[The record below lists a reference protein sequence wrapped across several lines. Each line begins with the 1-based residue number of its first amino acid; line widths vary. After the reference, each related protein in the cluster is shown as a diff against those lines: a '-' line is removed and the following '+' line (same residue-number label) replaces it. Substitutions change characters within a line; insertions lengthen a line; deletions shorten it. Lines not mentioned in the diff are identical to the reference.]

1 MRFIHISDLHIGKK
15 LRDRSLEEDQQHIL
29 SEILRIVDEMNPDG
43 VIIAGDVYD
52 TSSPTVDSVRM
63 LDWFLTELS
72 GRDLDTFVIAGNHDS
87 PEKLGFGNRIFEKNR
102 LFISGVFSGS
112 MDRHTLVR
120 GDERVDVY
128 LLPFI
133 KPAHVRRMY
142 PDEVIESYTD
152 AVASAI
158 AHTEIHDG
166 VPKIVVTHQ
175 FIVSDSMTPD
185 VSESESAF
193 VGGTESVNVSVF
205 DGFDYVAL
213 GHIHKPQSIGRDTV
227 RYCGTPLKYSLSEKD
242 QQKSVTVVDVTP
254 DGVELSF
261 EPLTPLRDMRQI
273 TGRLEDLVAYGRND
287 SGRDDFIYVTLTED
301 SIDALA
307 RIREVYPNTMNIEVS
322 GHDEIQGVTDDVEVE
337 RMDMMDLFSRFYELR
352 NGIPLTESQR
362 KLVRD
367 LMDDDME
374 AML

>member
-102 LFISGVFSGS
+102 LFISGVFSGT

-120 GDERVDVY
+120 VDERVDVY

-142 PDEVIESYTD
+142 PDEEIDDYTD

-158 AHTEIHDG
+158 AHTEIEEG
-166 VPKIVVTHQ
+166 VPKIAVTHQ
-175 FIVSDSMTPD
+175 FIVSDGDSPVTCD
-185 VSESESAF
+185 SESVF
-193 VGGTESVNVSVF
+193 VGGTESVKASVF

-213 GHIHKPQSIGRDTV
+213 GHIHKPQSIGRETV

-242 QQKSVTVVDVTP
+242 HQKSVTIVDITA
-254 DGVELSF
+254 DGVELSY
-261 EPLTPLRDMRQI
+261 EPLMPLRDMRQI
-273 TGRLEDLVAYGRND
+273 TGRLEDLIAYGRND
-287 SGRDDFIYVTLTED
+287 PGREDYIYVTLTED
-301 SIDALA
+301 AIDALS
-307 RIREVYPNTMNIEVS
+307 RLREVFPNTMNIDVVGTE
-322 GHDEIQGVTDDVEVE
+322 GIKGVTEEVAVE
-337 RMDMMDLFSRFYELR
+337 RMDMMELFSQFYELR
-352 NGIPLTESQR
+352 TGALLTDSQR
-362 KLVRD
+362 KLVAD
-367 LMDDDME
+367 LMDDDMG
-374 AML
+374 AIM